1 MASIRKLLPTL
12 VVIQIFLAM
21 GVTCWL
27 SFIAARKEVEDLIR
41 KIIVQESN
49 LAKSQVIKYLGTPQ
63 FFQKMNQIA
72 IANGNLDVE
81 NFPNLERHFW
91 RQVQL
96 GQTPGFAGA
105 GFEPDGAGAMKEQGI
120 SYIFYGNA
128 QGDFVGVERQ
138 KDGKSLMRI
147 RTQETAPLRV
157 FYELDVQGKRSPEIR
172 RQEYDPRTRPW
183 YKAALREAKGSRGL
197 IWSPIY
203 ASARDQSLGINSVL
217 PIYDNSGALRGVMAA
232 EITLAQISEFLS
244 GLKTSQ
250 MAKAFIIDGSGK
262 MVGTSVN
269 QPLSTEDGQQILAT
283 KSGDPMIQA
292 TAKKLLSD
300 YKILQIPPKPEPFSL
315 EIDGDRLFVH
325 VSTLQELDL
334 DWLIVLMIP
343 EADFMDDIYANTQM
357 TLILGF
363 AALGGAVAVSLIT
376 SRWIVKPISLLD
388 KAAQEIQAEEFHPE
402 TLVPVLKRDDELG
415 QLARVFQE
423 MAVKIYNR
431 EKGMKKQ
438 MEQLRL
444 EQEEAKAAT
453 QLATINQKSYVQ
465 DLLRQAQ
472 KLRSKTEEYQALNL
486 ADLLRKVKYF
496 HNFSE
501 SDIQEMINIGYKKLI
516 KEGDY
521 VCREDEP
528 GDAFYIILTGTVE
541 IYVEK
546 INKFLT
552 TLSDG
557 TFFGELSL
565 LLGIPRTATVR
576 TTTDTLLFVVDRD
589 GLQTLLQ
596 NYQELADQIALELHK
611 HKAELDERQEMFK
624 NLGLIEEN
632 DNSFNE
638 NPLSWIRKR
647 ITTLFGV

>member
-1 MASIRKLLPTL
+1 MAEIRKLLPTL

-27 SFIAARKEVEDLIR
+27 SFIAARKEVEDLVR
-41 KIIVQESN
+41 RIIVQESN
-49 LAKSQVIKYLGTPQ
+49 LAKSQVMKYLGTPQ
-63 FFQKMNQIA
+63 FFQKVNQIA

-81 NFPNLERHFW
+81 NFPNLERYFW

-96 GQTPGFAGA
+96 GQASGA
-105 GFEPDGAGAMKEQGI
+105 NDAQSPQEKGI

-128 QGDFVGVERQ
+128 QGNFLGVERQ
-138 KDGKSLMRI
+138 ENGKSLMRI
-147 RTQETAPLRV
+147 RTQETAPQRV
-157 FYELDVQGKRSPEIR
+157 FYELDGQGQRSPEIR

-183 YKAALREAKGSRGL
+183 YEAAQGRRGL

-203 ASARDQSLGINSVL
+203 ASASDRSLGINSVI
-217 PIYDNSGALRGVMAA
+217 PIYNNGGGLRGVMAV
-232 EITLAQISEFLS
+232 EITLTRISDFLKGLESSS
-244 GLKTSQ
+244 G
-250 MAKAFIIDGSGK
+250 AKAFIIDGSGK
-262 MVGTSVN
+262 MVGNSVN
-269 QPLSTEDGQQILAT
+269 EPLSTEDGEQILAT
-283 KSGDPMIQA
+283 RSSDPMIQA
-292 TAKKLLSD
+292 AATKLLSND
-300 YKILQIPPKPEPFSL
+300 QILRSPSTQEPFSL
-315 EIDGDRLFVH
+315 EIDGDRLFVQ
-325 VSTLQELDL
+325 VSTLQEIDL
-334 DWLIVLMIP
+334 DWLIILMIP
-343 EADFMDDIYANTQM
+343 EASFMDDIYANARM

-376 SRWIVKPISLLD
+376 SRWIIRPISLLG
-388 KAAQEIQAEEFHPE
+388 KAAQEIQGEDFHPE
-402 TLVPVLKRDDELG
+402 TLVPVIKRDDELG

-438 MEQLRL
+438 MEQLRI
-444 EQEEAKAAT
+444 EQEEAKEANK
-453 QLATINQKSYVQ
+453 LATINQKYYVQ

-472 KLRSKTEEYQALNL
+472 KMRSKTEEYQALNL
-486 ADLLRKVKYF
+486 SELLKKVKYF
-496 HNFSE
+496 QSFSE
-501 SDIQEMINIGYKKLI
+501 ADIQGLINIGYKKI
-516 KEGDY
+516 IPEGDY

-576 TTTDTLLFVVDRD
+576 TTTDTLLFVVDHD

-596 NYQELADQIALELHK
+596 NYQELADQIALELHQ

-624 NLGLIEEN
+624 KLGLIEEN

-638 NPLSWIRKR
+638 NPLTWIRKR